1 MSQPGA
7 PIFNPVKVRN
17 FVRLQHAREP
27 DDAKIL
33 FSSRRL
39 YNPADV
45 KPLAMRGYTLD
56 AHYIRFA
63 NIGFGLF
70 NVDIYGLGL
79 VGLES
84 SDASAFPVVAGLVD
98 STPSSTQLAALAVS
112 DLTGKDLLIT
122 FEKAEVTRICRAGVR
137 AASSTRPILRF
148 LRRVRGRTICLP
160 GSIKSG
166 TQRSSRRRDYTFAMP
181 FLRAIPTAG
190 SMPSNVDPATCS
202 TSGRSSSSSGNSFR
216 YMSGVRRCRTREA
229 YVPIRHPSFAA
240 SLRLRTCVHVK

>member
-1 MSQPGA
+1 
-7 PIFNPVKVRN
+7 
-17 FVRLQHAREP
+17 
-27 DDAKIL
+27 
-33 FSSRRL
+33 
-39 YNPADV
+39 
-45 KPLAMRGYTLD
+45 MRGYTLD

-122 FEKAEVTRICRAGVR
+122 FEKAEVTQDLSGWGARCILDPPNPPLPPSCTWQDDLPAGLYQVWN
-137 AASSTRPILRF
+137 ATVA
-148 LRRVRGRTICLP
+148 VDGRDTP
-160 GSIKSG
+160 S
-166 TQRSSRRRDYTFAMP
+166 AMP

-190 SMPSNVDPATCS
+190 SMPSTSTPATCS

-229 YVPIRHPSFAA
+229 WIGFPHFTWTHVRRRRDAA
-240 SLRLRTCVHVK
+240 KLG